1 MRYSDAGLMTCTSKD
16 PETDE
21 LDYEVELCVVIG
33 KTVPRRTTKEDAME
47 YVLGYTVAHDVRVG
61 PGRRVAISLCTMYT
75 AHPLHIRFTNRFG
88 ASGSET
94 TMRPNPR

>member
-47 YVLGYTVAHDVRVG
+47 YVLGYTVAHDVSARDWQVSLLCSSWL
-61 PGRRVAISLCTMYT
+61 RRRIRIS
-75 AHPLHIRFTNRFG
+75 AV
-88 ASGSET
+88 
-94 TMRPNPR
+94 